1 MRLVSCTRPRL
12 RAPTLSVSDYVT
24 CLLLLCKN
32 ISLPCVVLTPCRGV
46 HGVRHIPFALLP
58 TPFPASQ
65 YHKAVA
71 IQRAFNTL
79 MHAVR
84 SDATFL
90 TTNLKAAADV
100 DDFTARLLA
109 LHETVV
115 AEGVSQSISLSI
127 HRSDYMLHSA
137 KPTDAPVIKQV
148 EVNTISAAF
157 GSLTTTTAKLH
168 HFVFSRFGLGST
180 APEVMPPNETVNGIV
195 AGIAQAVRMYSEKYS
210 VAQPAVVMVVQPEE
224 RNSLDQRGIEF
235 GLWEWHGIKLL
246 RRSLKAIDE
255 SAVFGPDHTFSIDGH
270 EVTPLDR
277 ITTLSQ
283 PW

>member
-1 MRLVSCTRPRL
+1 
-12 RAPTLSVSDYVT
+12 
-24 CLLLLCKN
+24 
-32 ISLPCVVLTPCRGV
+32 
-46 HGVRHIPFALLP
+46 
-58 TPFPASQ
+58 
-65 YHKAVA
+65 
-71 IQRAFNTL
+71 

-84 SDATFL
+84 NDSSFL

-109 LHETVV
+109 LHETIV
-115 AEGVSQSISLSI
+115 AEGVTQSISLSI

-137 KPTDAPVIKQV
+137 KPADEPVIKQV

-157 GSLTTTTAKLH
+157 GSLTTTTANLH

-195 AGIAQAVRMYSEKYS
+195 AGIAQAVRLYADKYG
-210 VAQPAVVMVVQPEE
+210 VVQPAVVMVVQPDE

-246 RRSLKAIDE
+246 RRSLKAIDDT
-255 SAVFGPDHTFSIDGH
+255 AVFGPDHTFSIDGH
-270 EVTPLDR
+270 EVRPIYAHVLHFSR
-277 ITTLSQ
+277 M
-283 PW
+283 W